1 MKYSAKILFIAITVL
16 YVLVM
21 LVGLGLLFL
30 PDSHVQNGLVS
41 SEVVYV
47 MMGLWLTI
55 PLGLMGLTIA
65 VIKTVKPR
73 AGKVR
78 KVKTTAYLAGAYL
91 IGASLV
97 LVVFL
102 VMTMLGLLH
111 PRQTS
116 LTLTTPDCFHTYD
129 GKTLVGTAPEITH
142 GKLHEGH
149 RLEVLSIPEHS
160 RAGRYANAPGFRIL
174 DENGENVT
182 NRYDITQN
190 FGVLQINQRKIT
202 LSSPDKSKIYDG
214 EPLQADPAVLTD
226 GTLLD
231 GHKLTVNKG
240 SSITLPGTEPIRFY
254 YRILGENGD
263 DMTSQYEVI
272 EDMGNLTVKPVE
284 ITVTTDSATKAY
296 DGKKMSAPGWK
307 HTAGTLL
314 EGHTLQMEVTTVLE
328 DVGTVNNEGDAHVLD
343 ADGQDVTHL
352 YSIHYQYGTLKIQPI
367 PLYITTGSAQKVYDG
382 TALTCEEWELTRG
395 ELPQGYSIEV
405 RHYPSQTQV
414 GTLENKIE
422 FIVTQWGKDVSHRFA
437 VVGEYGTLTV
447 QPRAITV
454 RTDSAEKVYDGTP
467 LSCNTFQI
475 ISGSLCQG
483 DWVELTGSSITNVGY
498 SENYV
503 VTCTVYRKD
512 ENGNTVDVTASYR
525 ISYDFGMLKI
535 TAD

>member
-1 MKYSAKILFIAITVL
+1 MKYSAKILFISITVL
-16 YVLVM
+16 YILVM

-30 PDSHVQNGLVS
+30 PDSYVQHGLVS

-55 PLGLMGLTIA
+55 PLGLMGLTVT

-73 AGKVR
+73 SGKAR

-116 LTLTTPDCFHTYD
+116 LTLTTPDSFHTYD
-129 GKTLVGTAPEITH
+129 GKTLVGNAPEITH
-142 GKLHEGH
+142 GQLHKGH
-149 RLEVLSIPEHS
+149 RLEVLSIPEYS
-160 RAGRYANAPGFRIL
+160 RTGRYANAPTFRIL

-182 NRYDITQN
+182 NRYDIMQD
-190 FGVLQINQRKIT
+190 FGVLVVEQRKIT
-202 LSSPDKSKIYDG
+202 LSSPEKTKVYDG
-214 EPLQADPAVLTD
+214 EPLQADPAVITD
-226 GTLLD
+226 GTLLE
-231 GHKLTVNKG
+231 GHKLTTNQG
-240 SSITLPGTEPIRFY
+240 NSITLPGTKPIGFY
-254 YRILGENGD
+254 YRILAENGD
-263 DMTSQYEVI
+263 DMTSQYKVI
-272 EDMGNLTVKPVE
+272 EDMGNLTVKPIE
-284 ITVTTDSATKAY
+284 ITITTDSATKAY
-296 DGKKMSAPGWK
+296 DGKYLSAPDWQ

-314 EGHTLQMEVTTVLE
+314 EGHTLQMNVTAKLK
-328 DVGTVNNEGDAHVLD
+328 DVGTVANEGQAVVLD
-343 ADGQDVTHL
+343 ADGEDVSNL
-352 YSIHYQYGTLKIQPI
+352 YSIHCQFGTLKIQPI

-382 TALTCEEWELTRG
+382 TALTCTEWELTRG
-395 ELPQGYSIEV
+395 ELPKGHTIEV
-405 RHYPSQTQV
+405 RHTPLQTQV

-422 FIVTQWGKDVSHRFA
+422 FVVTQGDNDVTHRFA
-437 VVGEYGTLTV
+437 FVGEYGTLTV
-447 QPRAITV
+447 QPRAITL
-454 RTDSAEKVYDGTP
+454 RTDSAEKVYDGKP

-483 DWVELTGSSITNVGY
+483 DWVELTGSTITNVGY

-503 VTCTVYRKD
+503 VSCAVYRKD